1 MVLHAVLSSAPPPD
15 SFALRTLAAVDR
27 AGGPPITIHRLPGP
41 HPRIDP
47 SAILA
52 AELLTPRLPDGAV
65 VLVDALALPNLA
77 AALAVEDRRLR
88 LVALVDR
95 LRWADEGNEEGDE
108 EGDGAVDDAGGA
120 AAARRHL
127 EQGVLALMR
136 LIVVPDDAV
145 AAAVVALGLPP
156 AVLLRAAADV
166 GGGGGRAL
174 VERLAAL
181 AGTRAL
187 SGAA

>member
-1 MVLHAVLSSAPPPD
+1 MVLHAVLSSVPSPD
-15 SFALRTLAAVDR
+15 SYALRMLAAVER
-27 AGGPPITIHRLPGP
+27 AGGPSITVHRLPGP
-41 HPRIDP
+41 HPQVDP

-95 LRWADEGNEEGDE
+95 LRWADA
-108 EGDGAVDDAGGA
+108 GDGGDGDTNGA

-136 LIVVPDDAV
+136 MIVVPDRAVADAV
-145 AAAVVALGLPP
+145 IALGLPS
-156 AVLLRAAADV
+156 AILLRVEDDEP
-166 GGGGGRAL
+166 GGRAL
-174 VERLAAL
+174 VERLEVL
-181 AGTRAL
+181 AGALAL
-187 SGAA
+187 SGAD